1 MIDGY
6 GEEKLMR
13 DLVIG
18 DEIVSD
24 EKGTLT
30 KFIGWME
37 LNRNTETVFLEIET
51 FDGEKL
57 TLTES
62 HNVFFYKKGQPTPT
76 YAIKLKPGDVLV
88 GGFGKVKNVYPC
100 ENAIFFPV
108 CSRAK

>member
-6 GEEKLMR
+6 GEEKLMK
-13 DLVIG
+13 DLEIG
-18 DEIVSD
+18 EEVVSD

-62 HNVFFYKKGQPTPT
+62 HNVFFYIKGQPTPT
-76 YAIKLKPGDVLV
+76 YAINLKPGDVLV
-88 GGFGKVKNVYPC
+88 GASGKVK
-100 ENAIFFPV
+100 
-108 CSRAK
+108 

>member
-6 GEEKLMR
+6 GEEKLMK
-13 DLVIG
+13 DLEIG
-18 DEIVSD
+18 EEVVSD

-62 HNVFFYKKGQPTPT
+62 HNVFFYNKGQPTPT
-76 YAIKLKPGDVLV
+76 YAINLKPGDVLV
-88 GGFGKVKNVYPC
+88 GGSGKVK
-100 ENAIFFPV
+100 
-108 CSRAK
+108 